1 MSLGVAYYDLRQNPA
16 LCKNAKLSA
25 HPLWLIFR
33 LAQEFAHMTKS
44 HYNMGSKAGEGALG
58 ASTDFVSL
66 LPKLKVMVGES
77 ET

>member
-1 MSLGVAYYDLRQNPA
+1 MIFVRILHYVKMRNSAA
-16 LCKNAKLSA
+16 A

-66 LPKLKVMVGES
+66 LTKLKVVVGES